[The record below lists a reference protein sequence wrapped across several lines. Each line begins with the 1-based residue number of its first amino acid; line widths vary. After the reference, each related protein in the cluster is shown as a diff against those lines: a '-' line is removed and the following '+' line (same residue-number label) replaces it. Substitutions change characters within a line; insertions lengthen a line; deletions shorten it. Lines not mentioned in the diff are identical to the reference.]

1 MNLTELKAQY
11 AKLGDEI
18 KRLESVGVWKP
29 DIGDGY
35 YRLCGDGMIIGYSW
49 TNSDSDFSYYAQ
61 GNAFPTYEAAELE
74 SKKRA
79 VMKKLRDLAEG
90 WVADWGDSS
99 QNKWSI
105 YYSNQEKR
113 FYCCSASS
121 SQYIG
126 QVYFETEAKARH
138 AIDTL
143 GDELLVLLK

>member
-61 GNAFPTYEAAELE
+61 GNAFPTREAAELE
-74 SKKRA
+74 RDKRA

-90 WVADWGDSS
+90 WVPEWSDNF
-99 QNKWSI
+99 QQKWFIHYDHES
-105 YYSNQEKR
+105 KR
-113 FYCCSASS
+113 FFIKYSYKTQS
-121 SQYIG
+121 IG
-126 QVYFETEAKARH
+126 TVCFETEAKARH